1 MRLGGRRLRPAGFSG
16 TRRGRARRPA
26 PCAGRRCR
34 GTPDRDARRCG
45 RRRAAWHWRKLP
57 PTRRRCQTVASGEML
72 GTLKVPNGVASAS
85 PPPSRRLSSCLGVAW
100 QEAQPPILNMVSPL
114 ARLAVRVWNRC
125 GQADGA
131 VEHIERH
138 RDRRCEQ
145 AKDNESASQHGAS
158 GLAAFSRP
166 AFDRRT
172 RGCATPRGDLAAGF
186 DRALLHFLEAV
197 GQSGREAI
205 SVLVTSTAAAHNF
218 WIFGFETC
226 LILDRCRRCLGRR
239 NEGIDGSIEL
249 GPCTPDLR
257 GRVGIAGLG
266 IVREQ
271 VFQFGGFGPGTSST
285 RLEPWRD
292 RRALLPST
300 F

>member
-1 MRLGGRRLRPAGFSG
+1 MKQGLAVGQIGGTGLEPVRPG
-16 TRRGRARRPA
+16 
-26 PCAGRRCR
+26 
-34 GTPDRDARRCG
+34 
-45 RRRAAWHWRKLP
+45 
-57 PTRRRCQTVASGEML
+57 RRRCQ
-72 GTLKVPNGVASAS
+72 
-85 PPPSRRLSSCLGVAW
+85 
-100 QEAQPPILNMVSPL
+100 
-114 ARLAVRVWNRC
+114 
-125 GQADGA
+125 
-131 VEHIERH
+131 HIERH

-205 SVLVTSTAAAHNF
+205 RVLVTSTAAAHNF

-249 GPCTPDLR
+249 SRALQISGTRRSRRSWNC
-257 GRVGIAGLG
+257 
-266 IVREQ
+266 
-271 VFQFGGFGPGTSST
+271 PGTGPWPLAASLDGLQ
-285 RLEPWRD
+285 RGLYLGQLEGRIALVHGARPLG
-292 RRALLPST
+292 RAPNAFMACLR
-300 F
+300 